1 MKTLILNGSPRL
13 SGDVAAMLTVLREN
27 LNGEIVEISAYR
39 DNITPC
45 IDCRKCQISPGCAIR
60 DDMDIVVSNEF
71 DNVIVASPVYYGLL
85 AGPLVSLASRFQ
97 FYHSAKTFLQVPIA
111 VTPKLGAVI
120 LAAGGSKGNADGALP
135 LARVILRMCGAK
147 LSIDNIIMSAHTDV
161 SPAKDDTTAAE
172 EIRELA
178 ERWNKIDK
186 VRSKFDGNTTN

>member
-1 MKTLILNGSPRL
+1 LKTLILNGSPRL
-13 SGDVAAMLTVLREN
+13 NGDVAAMLAVLREN
-27 LNGEIVEISAYR
+27 LKGEITEISAYR

-45 IDCRKCQISPGCAIR
+45 VDCRKCQTTPGCAIR
-60 DDMDIVVSNEF
+60 DDMDVVTSNEF

-97 FYHSAKTFLQVPIA
+97 FYYSAKTFLKTPIE

-147 LSIDNIIMSAHTDV
+147 LSTDNILMSAHTDI
-161 SPAKDDTTAAE
+161 SPAKDDTAAAE
-172 EIRELA
+172 KIRELT

-186 VRSKFDGNTTN
+186 VRSKFDVDKEN